1 MTRTRHLLT
10 LGFACVA
17 SLGLL
22 ACGDSNDKDAG
33 SATTA
38 TVAPESVFAPD
49 AEVAAGLKSL
59 VKVAEAISK
68 LSDEAASK
76 KASEGLEPVWAPVE
90 GTVKKND
97 PDSYATIEEDLSL
110 LESGDQKKTTTG
122 ATEMSDVVAAYL
134 AKYPG

>member
-1 MTRTRHLLT
+1 MRRTRHLLT

-17 SLGLL
+17 SLGLV
-22 ACGDSNDKDAG
+22 ACGDDDKDAG

-49 AEVAAGLKSL
+49 AQVAAGLKSL
-59 VKVAEAISK
+59 VKVADAISK
-68 LSDEAASK
+68 VSDEAASK

-97 PDSYATIEEDLSL
+97 ADSYATIEEDLSL
-110 LESGDQKKTTTG
+110 LESGDHKKTATG
-122 ATEMSDVVAAYL
+122 AAEISKVVDGYL